1 VWTRWQVSGEKQR
14 RPRFRA
20 GSVPSHSRSATVF
33 DGQQPLFTPSQVTS
47 WERSVTRHAFD
58 LDDEFP
64 PNWLHAHRHAES
76 ASRAL
81 SGEHR
86 LFRGLPVSKQ
96 ELGCRARQ
104 CSAMPRALVAPNM
117 AEIIEARPP
126 REVSLDLRS
135 LEVSINLFDHPLRPL
150 GAEPTKDT
158 GAPVSPGQRLHS
170 RLA

>member
-20 GSVPSHSRSATVF
+20 GSVPSHSRSTTVF

-150 GAEPTKDT
+150 GAEATKDT